1 MYVGTKTREQ
11 LVPPKVG
18 EIEAQRHLSW
28 PWEGKV
34 WQVVEDRRLDVG
46 EDILDRVMTQ
56 SH

>member
-34 WQVVEDRRLDVG
+34 WQVVEERRLDVG